1 MNDMGKFAWEELN
14 FNNWPVD
21 VFFEKKI
28 IPEFDMKVVLENN
41 FSLSEI
47 RKSRLHCSIYYFL
60 SQALE
65 IVVTKETAL
74 VWGDQSL
81 KKLKWYYFSLSMP
94 KSS

>member
-1 MNDMGKFAWEELN
+1 
-14 FNNWPVD
+14 
-21 VFFEKKI
+21 
-28 IPEFDMKVVLENN
+28 MKVVLENN

-81 KKLKWYYFSLSMP
+81 KKLK
-94 KSS
+94 